1 MSENGDITDQIVAVV
16 VIVLLVAT
24 LGVSAFSILG
34 GSSLVTNYSQAFNAS
49 SGFTGAGRVFLS
61 NSELKTGT
69 LFISNAT
76 FAAAVT
82 TDYTVD
88 ETSGIITIV
97 PLTASGRLL
106 NGTSYTATYQ
116 KDSVPSIVKT
126 LALTVIAIIGAIA
139 ILIILTRF
147 IR

>member
-1 MSENGDITDQIVAVV
+1 M
-16 VIVLLVAT
+16 
-24 LGVSAFSILG
+24 
-34 GSSLVTNYSQAFNAS
+34 
-49 SGFTGAGRVFLS
+49 
-61 NSELKTGT
+61 
-69 LFISNAT
+69 
-76 FAAAVT
+76 T

-106 NGTSYTATYQ
+106 NGTAYTATYQ

-147 IR
+147 LR